1 MAPRP
6 DVSEERKTEIVNA
19 AARVFSR
26 KGFSGARMDDIVS
39 ESGLS
44 KGLLYWYFKSKDAI
58 IVAIMDRLFNPEMD
72 RIRRLASANG
82 TAAER
87 LMGFAD
93 YTIKE
98 IETMGR
104 FLPITFE
111 YYSLAFRNR
120 TVRKAF
126 QEFFSVFLGGVAE
139 VISQGIQAGEFHDV
153 DPREAALTIGA
164 ALEGSVL
171 LWLFDR
177 KMVRLGTQIRTAVAL
192 VVRGME
198 RPQRTGRP
206 KSVGQEDRT

>member
-1 MAPRP
+1 MAPRA
-6 DVSEERKTEIVNA
+6 DVSGERKTEIVNA

-26 KGFSGARMDDIVS
+26 KGFSGARMDDIVT

-58 IVAIMDRLFNPEMD
+58 IAAIMERMFKPEVD
-72 RIRRLASANG
+72 RIRQLISARG
-82 TAAER
+82 SAGER
-87 LMGFAD
+87 LMAFAD
-93 YTIKE
+93 FTIEE
-98 IETMGR
+98 IEAMGR

-126 QEFFSVFLGGVAE
+126 REFFDVFLGGVAE
-139 VISQGIQAGEFHDV
+139 VISQGVKAGEFNDI
-153 DPREAALTIGA
+153 DPRAAAMTIGA
-164 ALEGSVL
+164 ALEGSML

-177 KMVRLGTQIRTAVAL
+177 KVLRLGAQIRTAIRL

-198 RPQRTGRP
+198 RSSEER
-206 KSVGQEDRT
+206 K